1 MSKSYAY
8 SMFITN
14 LLFILSSTLFA
25 AADVVPLKDNILFA
39 FERCKTLSVNLEKG
53 QLAETVTS
61 SFDLHCKQS
70 AEKSLEYTCAIFDT
84 GSSKKLSE
92 SVYTGG
98 SNLGKALLSDKD
110 GREIE
115 FLIGKGFA
123 SFKSGP
129 EQKVCAGIFIFE
141 RDALKQKSS
150 SPKSGL

>member
-1 MSKSYAY
+1 
-8 SMFITN
+8 MFILN
-14 LLFILSSTLFA
+14 LIIILSSTLF
-25 AADVVPLKDNILFA
+25 AADVVPLKDNVLFA
-39 FERCKTLSVNLEKG
+39 FERCKTLAVNLEKG

-70 AEKSLEYTCAIFDT
+70 ADNSLEYTCATFDT
-84 GSSKKLSE
+84 GSNKKLSE
-92 SVYTGG
+92 AIYTGG
-98 SNLGKALLSDKD
+98 SNLGKASLKD
-110 GREIE
+110 NQGREIE

-123 SFKSGP
+123 AFKSGP

>member
-1 MSKSYAY
+1 MPKSYAY
-8 SMFITN
+8 SMFILN
-14 LLFILSSTLFA
+14 LIIILSSTLF
-25 AADVVPLKDNILFA
+25 AADVVPLKDNVLFA
-39 FERCKTLSVNLEKG
+39 FERCKTLAVNLEKG

-70 AEKSLEYTCAIFDT
+70 PENSLEYTCATFDT
-84 GSSKKLSE
+84 GSNKKLSE
-92 SVYTGG
+92 SNYTGG
-98 SNLGKALLSDKD
+98 SNLGKASLKD
-110 GREIE
+110 NQGREIE

>member
-1 MSKSYAY
+1 
-8 SMFITN
+8 MFILN
-14 LLFILSSTLFA
+14 LLILLTFTTF

-39 FERCKTLSVNLEKG
+39 FERCKTLAVNLEKG

-70 AEKSLEYTCAIFDT
+70 PAAALEFTCATFDT

-92 SVYTGG
+92 SVFTGG
-98 SNLGKALLSDKD
+98 SNLGKAEINDKQ
-110 GREIE
+110 GQKLQ

-123 SFKSGP
+123 SYQSGP

-141 RDALKQKSS
+141 QDALKQKSS

>member
-1 MSKSYAY
+1 MLILK
-8 SMFITN
+8 
-14 LLFILSSTLFA
+14 LLIIFSFSSF

-39 FERCKTLSVNLEKG
+39 FERCKTLAVNLEKG

-61 SFDLHCKQS
+61 SFDLHCKQNVS
-70 AEKSLEYTCAIFDT
+70 SPLEFSCDTFDT
-84 GSSKKLSE
+84 GSNKKLSQA
-92 SVYTGG
+92 VFTGG
-98 SNLGKALLSDKD
+98 SNLGKAELNDKA
-110 GREIE
+110 GRKIE

-123 SFKSGP
+123 SYQSGP